1 MSALPPKANI
11 RPRNRHVRFV
21 PKADSCTAANSP
33 LFNHLVGSHLHDERH
48 GKTELLGG
56 LEVNHELEF
65 GGLYDR
71 QIARLLALED
81 PTRVH
86 TNLAIGICNAGCVA
100 Y

>member
-1 MSALPPKANI
+1 MSALCQKQTI
-11 RPRNRHVRFV
+11 RG
-21 PKADSCTAANSP
+21 AAKFW
-33 LFNHLVGSHLHDERH
+33 LLDHLVGSHLHDQRH

-71 QIARLLALED
+71 QIARLLALEN

-86 TNLAIGICNAGCVA
+86 TDLAIGICNAGSVA
-100 Y
+100 YQTPCRGILAHSIA